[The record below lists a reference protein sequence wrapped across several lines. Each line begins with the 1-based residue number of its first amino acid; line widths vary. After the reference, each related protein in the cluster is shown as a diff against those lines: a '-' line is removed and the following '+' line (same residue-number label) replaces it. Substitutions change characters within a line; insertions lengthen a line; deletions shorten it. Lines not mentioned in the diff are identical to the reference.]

1 MRNYRIRL
9 TFQKCKSVSQSIVRV
24 SGESS
29 VIVYEYFISL
39 QIRLQLLAG
48 LLRDQL
54 QDRALA
60 EQTVVEFQSLLSEE
74 GRKLLHVISFI

>member
-1 MRNYRIRL
+1 
-9 TFQKCKSVSQSIVRV
+9 
-24 SGESS
+24 

-74 GRKLLHVISFI
+74 GHKLLHVISFI